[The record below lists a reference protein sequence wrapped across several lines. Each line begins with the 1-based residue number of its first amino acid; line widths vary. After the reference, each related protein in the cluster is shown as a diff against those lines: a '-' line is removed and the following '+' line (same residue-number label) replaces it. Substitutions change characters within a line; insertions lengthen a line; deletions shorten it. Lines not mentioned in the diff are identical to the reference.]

1 MNKIIFI
8 DTETGGVNAEKSA
21 LIQLSGIIEVDGT
34 EKEKFNFYI
43 KPFEN
48 SEVNEKAL
56 EVQGRTLE
64 ELRTD
69 KYIDE
74 SIIYKKFLEI
84 LDKYI
89 DKYDKDD
96 KFIVAGYNVKN
107 SYTPGKTSVQV
118 TKKWDDFERNNNKFL
133 FSYFNSSML
142 DPLYSVRLL
151 QIAGI
156 LPVLENNKLETWCK
170 YFNIEL
176 KAHDS
181 LQDITATKKLIEK
194 LVELIKK

>member
-8 DTETGGVNAEKSA
+8 DTETGGVNPEKSA
-21 LIQLSGIIEVDGT
+21 LIQLSGIIRID
-34 EKEKFNFYI
+34 KKDIEKFNFYI

-64 ELRTD
+64 ELKTD
-69 KYIDE
+69 KYVE
-74 SIIYKKFLEI
+74 EKEVYKQFINL

-89 DKYDKDD
+89 DKYDRTD
-96 KFIVAGYNVKN
+96 KFVVAGYNVRFDVDILKAFFQRH
-107 SYTPGKTSVQV
+107 G
-118 TKKWDDFERNNNKFL
+118 NNFL
-133 FSYFNSSML
+133 FSYLDFSMV
-142 DPLYSVRLL
+142 DPLYSIRLL
-151 QIAGI
+151 QIAEV

-170 YFNIEL
+170 HFGIEL

-181 LQDITATKKLIEK
+181 LEDIEATKKLIGK
-194 LVELIKK
+194 LISLIRK

>member
-8 DTETGGVNAEKSA
+8 DTETGGVNPEKAA
-21 LIQLSGIIEVDGT
+21 LIQLSGIIRIDKKDV
-34 EKEKFNFYI
+34 EKFNFFI

-64 ELRTD
+64 ELKTD
-69 KYIDE
+69 KYVE
-74 SIIYKKFLEI
+74 EKEVYKQFVNL

-89 DKYDKDD
+89 DKYDRTD
-96 KFIVAGYNVKN
+96 KFIVAGYNVRFDVDILKAFFQRH
-107 SYTPGKTSVQV
+107 G
-118 TKKWDDFERNNNKFL
+118 NNFL
-133 FSYFNSSML
+133 FSYLDSSML
-142 DPLYSVRLL
+142 DPLYSIRLL
-151 QIAGI
+151 QIAEI

-170 YFNIEL
+170 YFGIEL

-181 LQDITATKKLIEK
+181 LEDIEATKKLIGK
-194 LVELIKK
+194 LISLIRK

>member
-8 DTETGGVNAEKSA
+8 DTETGGVNPEKAA
-21 LIQLSGIIEVDGT
+21 LIQLSGIIRIDKKDV
-34 EKEKFNFYI
+34 EKFNFYI

-64 ELRTD
+64 ELKTE
-69 KYIDE
+69 KYIE
-74 SIIYKKFLEI
+74 EKEVYKQFVSL

-89 DKYDKDD
+89 DKYDRTDN
-96 KFIVAGYNVKN
+96 FVVAGYNVRFDVDILKAFFQRH
-107 SYTPGKTSVQV
+107 G
-118 TKKWDDFERNNNKFL
+118 NNFL
-133 FSYFNSSML
+133 FSYLDSSML
-142 DPLYSVRLL
+142 DPLYSIRLL
-151 QIAGI
+151 QIAEV

-170 YFNIEL
+170 YFGIEL

-181 LQDITATKKLIEK
+181 LEDIEATKKLIGK
-194 LVELIKK
+194 LISLIRK

>member
-48 SEVNEKAL
+48 SELNEKAL

-64 ELRTD
+64 ELETE

-89 DKYDKDD
+89 DKYDKND
-96 KFIVAGYNVKN
+96 KFIVAGYNVKFDIDIL
-107 SYTPGKTSVQV
+107 KAL
-118 TKKWDDFERNNNKFL
+118 FERNNDKFL

-151 QIAGI
+151 QVAGI

-194 LVELIKK
+194 LIELIKGQ

>member
-8 DTETGGVNAEKSA
+8 DTETGGVNPEKAA
-21 LIQLSGIIEVDGT
+21 LIQLSGIIRIDKKDV
-34 EKEKFNFYI
+34 EKFNFFI

-64 ELRTD
+64 ELKTD
-69 KYIDE
+69 KYVE
-74 SIIYKKFLEI
+74 EKEVYKQFIKL

-89 DKYDKDD
+89 DKYDRTD
-96 KFIVAGYNVKN
+96 KFIVAGYNVRFDVDILKAFFQRH
-107 SYTPGKTSVQV
+107 G
-118 TKKWDDFERNNNKFL
+118 NNFL
-133 FSYFNSSML
+133 FSYLDSSML
-142 DPLYSVRLL
+142 DPLYSIRLL
-151 QIAGI
+151 QIAEI

-170 YFNIEL
+170 HFGIEL

-181 LQDITATKKLIEK
+181 LEDIEATKKLIGK
-194 LVELIKK
+194 LISLIRK

>member
-8 DTETGGVNAEKSA
+8 DTETGGVNPEKSA
-21 LIQLSGIIEVDGT
+21 LIQLSGIIRID
-34 EKEKFNFYI
+34 KKDIEKFNFYI

-64 ELRTD
+64 ELKTD
-69 KYIDE
+69 KYVE
-74 SIIYKKFLEI
+74 EKEVYKQFIKL

-89 DKYDKDD
+89 DKYDRTD
-96 KFIVAGYNVKN
+96 KFIVAGYNVRFDVDILKAFFQRH
-107 SYTPGKTSVQV
+107 G
-118 TKKWDDFERNNNKFL
+118 NNFL
-133 FSYFNSSML
+133 FSYLDSSML
-142 DPLYSVRLL
+142 DPLYSIRLL
-151 QIAGI
+151 QIAEV

-170 YFNIEL
+170 HFGIEL

-181 LQDITATKKLIEK
+181 LEDIEATKKLIGK
-194 LVELIKK
+194 LISLIRK

>member
-8 DTETGGVNAEKSA
+8 DTETGGVNPEKAA
-21 LIQLSGIIEVDGT
+21 LIQLSGIIRIDKKDV
-34 EKEKFNFYI
+34 EKFNFYI

-64 ELRTD
+64 ELKTD
-69 KYIDE
+69 KYVE
-74 SIIYKKFLEI
+74 EKEVYKQFINI

-89 DKYDKDD
+89 DKYDRTD
-96 KFIVAGYNVKN
+96 KFIVAGYNVRFDVDILKAFFQRH
-107 SYTPGKTSVQV
+107 G
-118 TKKWDDFERNNNKFL
+118 NNFL
-133 FSYFNSSML
+133 FSYLDSSML
-142 DPLYSVRLL
+142 DPLYSIRLL
-151 QIAGI
+151 QIAEI

-170 YFNIEL
+170 HFGIEL

-181 LQDITATKKLIEK
+181 LEDIEATKKLIGK
-194 LVELIKK
+194 LISLIRK

>member
-8 DTETGGVNAEKSA
+8 DTETGGVNPEKAA
-21 LIQLSGIIEVDGT
+21 LIQLSGIIRID
-34 EKEKFNFYI
+34 KKDIEKFNFYI

-64 ELRTD
+64 ELKTD
-69 KYIDE
+69 KYVE
-74 SIIYKKFLEI
+74 EKEVYKQFIKL

-89 DKYDKDD
+89 DKYDRTD
-96 KFIVAGYNVKN
+96 KFIVAGYNVRFDVDILKAFFQRH
-107 SYTPGKTSVQV
+107 G
-118 TKKWDDFERNNNKFL
+118 NNFL
-133 FSYFNSSML
+133 FSYLDSSML
-142 DPLYSVRLL
+142 DPLYSIRLL

-170 YFNIEL
+170 HFEIEL

-181 LQDITATKKLIEK
+181 LEDIEATKKLIGK
-194 LVELIKK
+194 LISLIRK

>member
-8 DTETGGVNAEKSA
+8 DTETGGVNPEKSA
-21 LIQLSGIIEVDGT
+21 LIQLSGIIRID
-34 EKEKFNFYI
+34 KKDIEKFNFYI

-64 ELRTD
+64 ELKTD
-69 KYIDE
+69 KYVE
-74 SIIYKKFLEI
+74 EKEVYKQFINL

-89 DKYDKDD
+89 DKYDRTD
-96 KFIVAGYNVKN
+96 KFIVAGYNVRFDVDIL
-107 SYTPGKTSVQV
+107 KTFFQ
-118 TKKWDDFERNNNKFL
+118 RHGNNFL
-133 FSYFNSSML
+133 FSYLDSSML
-142 DPLYSVRLL
+142 DPLYSIRLL
-151 QIAGI
+151 QIAEV

-170 YFNIEL
+170 HFGIEL

-181 LQDITATKKLIEK
+181 LEDIEATKKLIGK
-194 LVELIKK
+194 LISLIRKW

>member
-8 DTETGGVNAEKSA
+8 DTETGGVNPEKSA
-21 LIQLSGIIEVDGT
+21 LIQLSGIIRID
-34 EKEKFNFYI
+34 KKDIEKFNFYI

-64 ELRTD
+64 ELKTD
-69 KYIDE
+69 KYVE
-74 SIIYKKFLEI
+74 EKEVYKQFINL

-89 DKYDKDD
+89 DKYDRTD
-96 KFIVAGYNVKN
+96 KFIVAGYNARFDVDILKAFFQRH
-107 SYTPGKTSVQV
+107 G
-118 TKKWDDFERNNNKFL
+118 NNFL
-133 FSYFNSSML
+133 FSYLDSSML
-142 DPLYSVRLL
+142 DPLYSIRLL
-151 QIAGI
+151 QIAEV

-170 YFNIEL
+170 HFGIEL

-181 LQDITATKKLIEK
+181 LEDIEATKKLIGK
-194 LVELIKK
+194 LISLIRK

>member
-8 DTETGGVNAEKSA
+8 DTETGGVNPEKAA
-21 LIQLSGIIEVDGT
+21 LIQLSGIIRIDKKDV
-34 EKEKFNFYI
+34 EKFNFYI

-64 ELRTD
+64 ELKTD
-69 KYIDE
+69 KYVE
-74 SIIYKKFLEI
+74 EKEVYKQFINL

-89 DKYDKDD
+89 DKYNRTD
-96 KFIVAGYNVKN
+96 KFIVAGYNVRFDVDILKAFFQRH
-107 SYTPGKTSVQV
+107 G
-118 TKKWDDFERNNNKFL
+118 NNFL
-133 FSYFNSSML
+133 FSYLDSSML
-142 DPLYSVRLL
+142 DPLYSIRLL
-151 QIAGI
+151 QIAEV

-170 YFNIEL
+170 HFGIEL

-181 LQDITATKKLIEK
+181 LEDIEATKKLIGK
-194 LVELIKK
+194 LISLIRK

>member
-8 DTETGGVNAEKSA
+8 DTETGGVNPEKSA
-21 LIQLSGIIEVDGT
+21 LIQLSGIIRIDKKDV
-34 EKEKFNFYI
+34 EKFNFYI

-56 EVQGRTLE
+56 EVQGRTLD
-64 ELRTD
+64 ELKTE
-69 KYIDE
+69 KYIE
-74 SIIYKKFLEI
+74 EKEVYKQFINL

-89 DKYDKDD
+89 DKYDKTD
-96 KFIVAGYNVKN
+96 KFIVAGYNVRFDVDILKALFQRH
-107 SYTPGKTSVQV
+107 G
-118 TKKWDDFERNNNKFL
+118 NNFL
-133 FSYFNSSML
+133 FSYLDSSML
-142 DPLYSVRLL
+142 DPLYSIRLL

-170 YFNIEL
+170 HFGIEL

-181 LQDITATKKLIEK
+181 LEDIVATKKLIGK
-194 LVELIKK
+194 LISLIRKW

>member
-89 DKYDKDD
+89 DKYDKND
-96 KFIVAGYNVKN
+96 KFIVAGYNVKFDIDIL
-107 SYTPGKTSVQV
+107 KAL
-118 TKKWDDFERNNNKFL
+118 FERNNNKFL

-194 LVELIKK
+194 LVKLIKK